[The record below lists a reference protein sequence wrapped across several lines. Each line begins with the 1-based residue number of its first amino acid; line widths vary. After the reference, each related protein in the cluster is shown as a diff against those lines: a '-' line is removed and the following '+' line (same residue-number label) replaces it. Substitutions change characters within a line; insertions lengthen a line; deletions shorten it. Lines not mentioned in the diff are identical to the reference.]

1 MGNKKFNLT
10 KLALA
15 MGVTLSLSGCFS
27 DNDNNIEVKPPVD
40 TVDVGEI
47 PDGTATEK
55 QAGFFTIAVKN
66 VAGENLG
73 TSEAPVTVRITK
85 NGDNVVSPKG
95 EALTSTE
102 LTLNNGL
109 GLFTASISEVTE
121 EGTNITVNF
130 SADGYFNNSTVVTLS
145 SEITEAASTVIL
157 TPRAEVEGVAIAAE
171 EVELG
176 ETVTMA
182 EDGTLTSDEPIT
194 LTQEVTKE
202 DATEEDDKGGATIT
216 IPSGSK
222 MLTKNEAGELVPLT
236 SKPKLAVAY
245 FNNEA
250 STTAA
255 ANADDATA
263 EEQTRDTSSL
273 DFFPGGLDLAVSV
286 PAADTDNAEETA
298 QNGSFTTAGFVAIEL
313 TDEDGNKV
321 KEFGDSGEVDEDGNP
336 IKNSIEVKMQV
347 DVKTANTCPMSY
359 TPVLADDLTD
369 DEIAALLKQKDVEGF
384 ATDSAKQTDGA
395 YFRKGACISP
405 DGTAIESRT
414 IKAGDIVPVWSYD
427 ADVAEWSFESYGVA
441 QVNESNADVFDVVVN
456 VTHLSYWNLDFFNWR
471 QANNGNCGTSNNV
484 RFDIVYAD
492 GTTDNV
498 SAFDLLVESQ
508 SGGYRK
514 LKRGYE
520 STFFNESRIYYP
532 PAFSVFMQLL
542 QNKANIVDGVLNTD
556 NSTDKVFTDNPVDEQ
571 ASRLKLDDLCE
582 LNGKTVVLTID
593 APEPPVDQ
601 PVKTQFVCSNTD
613 DFDVAP
619 APVPTSTFVY
629 LYNSDNVY
637 QGRRYTNNDG
647 TTTFTNVVAGNYT
660 VRALDPNTNA
670 LVDSAEFAASTTEQ
684 VVNLPVECEV
694 NTVPVTG
701 TGGS

>member
-1 MGNKKFNLT
+1 
-10 KLALA
+10 
-15 MGVTLSLSGCFS
+15 
-27 DNDNNIEVKPPVD
+27 
-40 TVDVGEI
+40 
-47 PDGTATEK
+47 
-55 QAGFFTIAVKN
+55 
-66 VAGENLG
+66 
-73 TSEAPVTVRITK
+73 
-85 NGDNVVSPKG
+85 VVS
-95 EALTSTE
+95 
-102 LTLNNGL
+102 
-109 GLFTASISEVTE
+109 
-121 EGTNITVNF
+121 
-130 SADGYFNNSTVVTLS
+130 LS

-157 TPRAEVEGVAIAAE
+157 TPRAEVEGVAIAAK

-176 ETVTMA
+176 ENVTMA

-202 DATEEDDKGGATIT
+202 DATEKDDKGGATIT

-255 ANADDATA
+255 ANADDATV
-263 EEQTRDTSSL
+263 EEQTRETSSL

-286 PAADTDNAEETA
+286 PAADTDNAEEAA

-313 TDEDGNKV
+313 TDDAGNKV
-321 KEFGDSGEVDEDGNP
+321 KEFGDSGEVDADGNP
-336 IKNSIEVKMQV
+336 VKNSIEVKMQV
-347 DVKTANTCPMSY
+347 DVNTANTCPMSY

-369 DEIAALLKQKDVEGF
+369 EQIAALLKQSDVSAYAKD
-384 ATDSAKQTDGA
+384 ASKQTDGA

-405 DGTAIESRT
+405 DGTAITSRT

-441 QVNESNADVFDVVVN
+441 QVNKTNADVFDVVVN

-484 RFDIVYAD
+484 QFDIKYAD

-498 SAFDLLVESQ
+498 TAFDLLVESQ
-508 SGGYRK
+508 AGGYRK

-542 QNKANIVDGVLNTD
+542 QNKANIVDGVQIPQDETNPTA
-556 NSTDKVFTDNPVDEQ
+556 KVYTDNPVDKK

-593 APEPPVDQ
+593 APEPPVAQ

-613 DFDVAP
+613 DFEVAP

-629 LYNSDNVY
+629 LYNADNVY
-637 QGRRYTNNDG
+637 QSRRYTDNDG
-647 TTTFTNVVAGNYT
+647 TATFTNVVAGNYT
-660 VRALDPNTNA
+660 IRALDPNTGA
-670 LVDSAEFAASTTEQ
+670 LVDSEAFAASTTEQ

-694 NTVPVTG
+694 SEQPVTG